1 MENQKNSLVL
11 STFLLLQTD
20 RKLIEVMS
28 LFGICVIQSIS
39 ENQVMKLS
47 DICLTERAFKT
58 EINIKQNEAFYNCIQ
73 MAKCVS

>member
-1 MENQKNSLVL
+1 
-11 STFLLLQTD
+11 
-20 RKLIEVMS
+20 MS

-47 DICLTERAFKT
+47 DICLAERAFKT